1 MLQKRFRRSAPSECA
16 ATSQAAMALALPP
29 LGAGCHR
36 AEASARRPHHL
47 PPAHAA
53 PRSAARAPR
62 PRARGVGASRG
73 VSASAAS
80 PSPPPHL
87 EDVLLHSG
95 RTTDMAHAL
104 WRAVARKGDL
114 AVDATAG
121 NGWDTAALAELVLG
135 DDGEDPGVVL
145 AFDVQARALESTRR
159 RVDERFDEGKASR
172 VRLVLD
178 SHARLGEYVGEYEPR
193 DDDETRNAKTS
204 VGVGVACFNLGYL
217 PGADSDKTL
226 VTETASTVRAVR
238 SAVAALRPGGVLTV
252 VGYVGHAGGAEE
264 TRAVEALVAA
274 LDPRMFTATAHA
286 VVNRDNCPRLIV
298 VHRKEESGTP

>member
-1 MLQKRFRRSAPSECA
+1 
-16 ATSQAAMALALPP
+16 
-29 LGAGCHR
+29 
-36 AEASARRPHHL
+36 
-47 PPAHAA
+47 
-53 PRSAARAPR
+53 
-62 PRARGVGASRG
+62 
-73 VSASAAS
+73 
-80 PSPPPHL
+80 
-87 EDVLLHSG
+87 
-95 RTTDMAHAL
+95 MAHAL

-178 SHARLGEYVGEYEPR
+178 SHARLGEYVGEYVG
-193 DDDETRNAKTS
+193 DDDETTAMTS
-204 VGVGVACFNLGYL
+204 VDDDDDDDAPSSDFTKKKKEKETRSDPLASGGVGVGVACFNLGYL

-238 SAVAALRPGGVLTV
+238 SAVAALRPGGVVTV

-298 VHRKEESGTP
+298 VHRKEESGKP